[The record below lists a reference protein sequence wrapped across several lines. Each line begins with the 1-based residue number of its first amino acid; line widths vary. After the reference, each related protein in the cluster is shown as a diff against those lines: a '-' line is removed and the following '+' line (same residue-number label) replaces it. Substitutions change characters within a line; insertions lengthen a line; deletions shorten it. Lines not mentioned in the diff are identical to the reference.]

1 MLSRPTGERKMPDP
15 KTPETDSKQTEIKPA
30 ADPKPVGGVTPE
42 PPKHNAKMSLDEV
55 PANLKSYEVLA
66 VSKKTVAVKLTLAA
80 KIHDGTGMP
89 HDVHRAV
96 KGLWQGASSIE
107 DGKLRT
113 AIQVGRAWAIQQYR
127 LDAPEDGT
135 FGDPIEFNAEPTGDP
150 KVILSGEKD
159 AALQWKVVARLTRK
173 QYGRLLKAA
182 ETDKL
187 RVTTLDVQTSLF

>member
-1 MLSRPTGERKMPDP
+1 MPDP

-30 ADPKPVGGVTPE
+30 ADPKLSGGVTPE
-42 PPKHNAKMSLDEV
+42 PPKYNAKMDLVEV
-55 PANLKSYEVLA
+55 AANLKSYEVLA
-66 VSKKTVAVKLTLAA
+66 VSKKTVAVRLKLAA

-89 HDVHRAV
+89 HDIHRAV
-96 KGLWQGASSIE
+96 KGLWQGTSSIE

-135 FGDPIEFNAEPTGDP
+135 FGDPIEFNAEPKGDP
-150 KVILSGEKD
+150 KVIIAGEKD
-159 AALQWKVVARLTRK
+159 CALVWTVDARLTRK
-173 QYGRLLKAA
+173 QYARLLAA
-182 ETDKL
+182 ASTDKL